1 MAKKVKLTLLDKWG
15 KLPKEV
21 KVIPYI
27 LVSGALTALVDYLT
41 ELKLDDKFLM
51 ATINLVII
59 FLVQAKPRFERMRK

>member
-1 MAKKVKLTLLDKWG
+1 MTRAKLTLLDKWG

-41 ELKLDDKFLM
+41 ELKLDDRLLM
-51 ATINLVII
+51 AAINLVII
-59 FLVQAKPRFERMRK
+59 FLVQAKPRFESMIK